1 MTDQLMGRGP
11 QAARNL
17 ALVNYGLLFAAIFF
31 AGVPAL
37 IAVIIAYSQRDE
49 APPAIR
55 SHHDFQI
62 RIFWVAFALTM
73 AAGACGLGALISG
86 VGELMEFTRANG
98 WDGFTNLDSTIN
110 IDLSRMAI
118 DGRIVALLVA
128 AVVLSL
134 LAGLWLIAAP
144 AIGFIR
150 LVSARGIGLTS
161 HPA

>member
-11 QAARNL
+11 EAARNL
-17 ALVNYGLLFAAIFF
+17 ALVNYGLLFASIFF
-31 AGVPAL
+31 AGIPAL

-49 APPAIR
+49 APVAIR

-62 RIFWVAFALTM
+62 RIFWVAFGLTM

-86 VGELMEFTRANG
+86 VGELLEFTRVNG
-98 WDGFTNLDSTIN
+98 WDGFSTIN
-110 IDLSRMAI
+110 IDLSRMVL
-118 DGRIVALLVA
+118 DGRIVSLLVA

>member
-1 MTDQLMGRGP
+1 MTEHLSGRDP
-11 QAARNL
+11 ETARNL
-17 ALVNYGLLFAAIFF
+17 ALINYGLLFASIFF

-62 RIFWVAFALTM
+62 KIFWVAFALTM

-86 VGELMEFTRANG
+86 VGELMEFTRVNG
-98 WDGFTNLDSTIN
+98 WDGFSTIN
-110 IDLSRMAI
+110 IDLSRLAL

-134 LAGLWLIAAP
+134 LAGVWLIAAP

-161 HPA
+161 PAA

>member
-1 MTDQLMGRGP
+1 MTEQLMGRGP
-11 QAARNL
+11 EAARNL

-31 AGVPAL
+31 AGIPAL
-37 IAVIIAYSQRDE
+37 IAVIIAYSQRDD
-49 APPAIR
+49 APAAIR

-86 VGELMEFTRANG
+86 IGELLEFTRVNG
-98 WDGFTNLDSTIN
+98 WDGFSTIN
-110 IDLSRMAI
+110 IDLSRMII
-118 DGRIVALLVA
+118 DGRIVSLLVA

-161 HPA
+161 PAA

>member
-11 QAARNL
+11 EAARNL

-49 APPAIR
+49 APPALR

-62 RIFWVAFALTM
+62 KIFWVAFALTM

-86 VGELMEFTRANG
+86 VGELMEFTRVNG
-98 WDGFTNLDSTIN
+98 WDGFSNIN
-110 IDLSRMAI
+110 IDLSRMVI
-118 DGRIVALLVA
+118 DGRIVSLLVA

-134 LAGLWLIAAP
+134 LAGVWLIAAP

>member
-1 MTDQLMGRGP
+1 MTEHLSGRDP
-11 QAARNL
+11 ETARNL
-17 ALVNYGLLFAAIFF
+17 ALINYGLLFASIFF

-49 APPAIR
+49 APPSVR

-62 RIFWVAFALTM
+62 KIFWVAFALTM

-86 VGELMEFTRANG
+86 VGELMEFTRVNG
-98 WDGFTNLDSTIN
+98 WDGFSTIN
-110 IDLSRMAI
+110 IDLSRLAI

-134 LAGLWLIAAP
+134 LAGVWLIAAP

-161 HPA
+161 PAA

>member
-1 MTDQLMGRGP
+1 MTDQLVGRGP
-11 QAARNL
+11 EAARNL

-49 APPAIR
+49 APPALR

-62 RIFWVAFALTM
+62 KIFWVAFALTM

-86 VGELMEFTRANG
+86 VGELMEFTRVNG
-98 WDGFTNLDSTIN
+98 WDGFSNIN
-110 IDLSRMAI
+110 IDLSRMVI
-118 DGRIVALLVA
+118 DGRIVSLLVA

-134 LAGLWLIAAP
+134 LAGVWLIAAP

>member
-1 MTDQLMGRGP
+1 MTDQLTGRGP
-11 QAARNL
+11 EAARNL
-17 ALVNYGLLFAAIFF
+17 ALVNYGLLFASIFF

-49 APPAIR
+49 APPALR

-86 VGELMEFTRANG
+86 VGELLEFTRANG
-98 WDGFTNLDSTIN
+98 WQDFNTVN
-110 IDLSRMAI
+110 IDLSRLQF
-118 DGRIVALLVA
+118 DGRIVALLVS

-150 LVSARGIGLTS
+150 LVSARGIGLTT
-161 HPA
+161 PGA

>member
-1 MTDQLMGRGP
+1 MTEHLAGKGP
-11 QAARNL
+11 EAARNL
-17 ALVNYGLLFAAIFF
+17 ALINYGLLFASIFF

-49 APPAIR
+49 APPSVR

-62 RIFWVAFALTM
+62 KIFWVAFALTM

-86 VGELMEFTRANG
+86 VGELLEFTRVNG
-98 WDGFTNLDSTIN
+98 WDGFSTIN
-110 IDLSRMAI
+110 IDLSRLAI

-134 LAGLWLIAAP
+134 LAGVWLIAAP

-150 LVSARGIGLTS
+150 LVSALGIGLTS
-161 HPA
+161 PAA

>member
-11 QAARNL
+11 EAARNL
-17 ALVNYGLLFAAIFF
+17 ALVNYGLLFASIFF
-31 AGVPAL
+31 AGIPAL

-49 APPAIR
+49 APAAIR

-62 RIFWVAFALTM
+62 RIFWVAFGLTM

-86 VGELMEFTRANG
+86 VGELLEFTRVNG
-98 WDGFTNLDSTIN
+98 WDGFSTIN
-110 IDLSRMAI
+110 IDLSRMVL
-118 DGRIVALLVA
+118 DGRIVSLLVA

>member
-1 MTDQLMGRGP
+1 MTEHLSGRDP
-11 QAARNL
+11 ETARNL
-17 ALVNYGLLFAAIFF
+17 ALINYGLLFASIFF

-49 APPAIR
+49 APPSVR

-62 RIFWVAFALTM
+62 KIFWVAFALTM

-98 WDGFTNLDSTIN
+98 WDGFSTIN
-110 IDLSRMAI
+110 IDLSRLAI

-134 LAGLWLIAAP
+134 LAGVWLIAAP

-161 HPA
+161 PAA

>member
-11 QAARNL
+11 EAARNL
-17 ALVNYGLLFAAIFF
+17 ALVNYGLLFASIFF
-31 AGVPAL
+31 AGIPAL

-62 RIFWVAFALTM
+62 RIFWVAFGLTM

-86 VGELMEFTRANG
+86 VGELLEFTRVNG
-98 WDGFTNLDSTIN
+98 WDGFSTIN
-110 IDLSRMAI
+110 IDLSRLI
-118 DGRIVALLVA
+118 LDGRIVSLLVA

>member
-11 QAARNL
+11 EAARNL
-17 ALVNYGLLFAAIFF
+17 ALVNYGLLFSAIFF
-31 AGVPAL
+31 AGIPAL

-49 APPAIR
+49 APLAIR

-62 RIFWVAFALTM
+62 KIFWVAFALTM

-86 VGELMEFTRANG
+86 VGELMEFTRVNG
-98 WDGFTNLDSTIN
+98 WDGFSTIN
-110 IDLSRMAI
+110 IDLSRMVI
-118 DGRIVALLVA
+118 DGRIVSLLVA

-161 HPA
+161 PAS

>member
-1 MTDQLMGRGP
+1 MTDQLTGRGP
-11 QAARNL
+11 EAARNL

-49 APPAIR
+49 APPALR

-86 VGELMEFTRANG
+86 VGELLEFTRANG
-98 WDGFTNLDSTIN
+98 WQDFNTVN
-110 IDLSRMAI
+110 IDLSRLQF
-118 DGRIVALLVA
+118 DGRIVALLVS

-150 LVSARGIGLTS
+150 LVSARGIGLTTTG
-161 HPA
+161 A

>member
-11 QAARNL
+11 EAARNL

-49 APPAIR
+49 APPALR

-62 RIFWVAFALTM
+62 KIFWVAFALTM

-86 VGELMEFTRANG
+86 VGELMEFTRVNG
-98 WDGFTNLDSTIN
+98 WDGFSNIN
-110 IDLSRMAI
+110 IDLSRMVI
-118 DGRIVALLVA
+118 DGRIVSLLVA

>member
-11 QAARNL
+11 EAARNL
-17 ALVNYGLLFAAIFF
+17 ALVNYGLLFSAIFF
-31 AGVPAL
+31 AGIPAL

-49 APPAIR
+49 APLAIR

-62 RIFWVAFALTM
+62 KIFWVAFALTM

-86 VGELMEFTRANG
+86 IGELMEFTRVNG
-98 WDGFTNLDSTIN
+98 WDGFSTIN
-110 IDLSRMAI
+110 IDLSRMVI
-118 DGRIVALLVA
+118 DGRIVSLLVA

-161 HPA
+161 PAS

>member
-11 QAARNL
+11 EAARNL
-17 ALVNYGLLFAAIFF
+17 ALVTYGLLFAAIFF
-31 AGVPAL
+31 AGIPAL

-49 APPAIR
+49 APLAIR

-62 RIFWVAFALTM
+62 KIFWVAFALTM

-86 VGELMEFTRANG
+86 IGELMEFTRVNG
-98 WDGFTNLDSTIN
+98 WDGFSTIN
-110 IDLSRMAI
+110 IDLSRMVI
-118 DGRIVALLVA
+118 DGRIVSLLVA

>member
-1 MTDQLMGRGP
+1 MTEHLGGRDP
-11 QAARNL
+11 EAARNL
-17 ALVNYGLLFAAIFF
+17 ALINYGLLFASIFF

-49 APPAIR
+49 SPPSVR

-62 RIFWVAFALTM
+62 KIFWVAFALTM

-86 VGELMEFTRANG
+86 VGELMEFTRVNG
-98 WDGFTNLDSTIN
+98 WDGFSTIN
-110 IDLSRMAI
+110 IDLSRLAI

-134 LAGLWLIAAP
+134 LAGVWLIAAP

-161 HPA
+161 PAA

>member
-11 QAARNL
+11 EAARNL

-49 APPAIR
+49 APLAVR

-62 RIFWVAFALTM
+62 KIFWVAFALTM

-86 VGELMEFTRANG
+86 VGELMEFTRVNG
-98 WDGFTNLDSTIN
+98 WDGFSTIN
-110 IDLSRMAI
+110 IDLSRMVI
-118 DGRIVALLVA
+118 DGRIVSLLVA

-134 LAGLWLIAAP
+134 LAGVWLIAAP

-150 LVSARGIGLTS
+150 LVSARGIGLTT

>member
-11 QAARNL
+11 EAARNL

-37 IAVIIAYSQRDE
+37 IAVIIAYSQRDD
-49 APPAIR
+49 APPALR

-62 RIFWVAFALTM
+62 KIFWVAFALTM

-86 VGELMEFTRANG
+86 VGELMEFTRVNG
-98 WDGFTNLDSTIN
+98 WDGFSNIN
-110 IDLSRMAI
+110 IDLSRMVI
-118 DGRIVALLVA
+118 DGRIVSLLVA

>member
-11 QAARNL
+11 EAARNL
-17 ALVNYGLLFAAIFF
+17 ALVNYGLLFASIFF
-31 AGVPAL
+31 AGIPAL

-49 APPAIR
+49 APVAIR

-62 RIFWVAFALTM
+62 RIFWVAFGLTM

-86 VGELMEFTRANG
+86 VGELLEFTRING
-98 WDGFTNLDSTIN
+98 WDGFSTIN
-110 IDLSRMAI
+110 IDLSRMVL
-118 DGRIVALLVA
+118 DGRIVSLLVA

>member
-1 MTDQLMGRGP
+1 MTEHLSGRDP
-11 QAARNL
+11 EAARNL
-17 ALVNYGLLFAAIFF
+17 ALINYGLLFASIFF

-49 APPAIR
+49 APPSIR

-62 RIFWVAFALTM
+62 KIFWVAFALTM

-86 VGELMEFTRANG
+86 VGELMEFTRVNG
-98 WDGFTNLDSTIN
+98 WDGFSTIN
-110 IDLSRMAI
+110 IDLSRLAI

-134 LAGLWLIAAP
+134 LAGVWLIAAP

-161 HPA
+161 PAA

>member
-1 MTDQLMGRGP
+1 MTDQLTGRGP
-11 QAARNL
+11 EAARNL

-49 APPAIR
+49 ALPALR

-62 RIFWVAFALTM
+62 RIFWVAFALTI

-86 VGELMEFTRANG
+86 VGELLEFTRVNG
-98 WDGFTNLDSTIN
+98 WQDMNTVN
-110 IDLSRMAI
+110 IDLSRLQF
-118 DGRIVALLVA
+118 DGRIVVLLVS

-150 LVSARGIGLTS
+150 LVSARGIGLTT
-161 HPA
+161 PGA

>member
-1 MTDQLMGRGP
+1 MTDQLVGRGP
-11 QAARNL
+11 EAARNL

-49 APPAIR
+49 APPALR

-62 RIFWVAFALTM
+62 KIFWVAFALTM

-86 VGELMEFTRANG
+86 VGELMEFTRVNG
-98 WDGFTNLDSTIN
+98 WDGFSNIN
-110 IDLSRMAI
+110 IDLSRMVI
-118 DGRIVALLVA
+118 DGRIVSLMVA

-134 LAGLWLIAAP
+134 LAGVWLIAAP

>member
-1 MTDQLMGRGP
+1 MTDHLAGQGP
-11 QAARNL
+11 EAARNL
-17 ALVNYGLLFAAIFF
+17 ALINYGLLFASIFF

-49 APPAIR
+49 APPSIR

-86 VGELMEFTRANG
+86 VGELMEFTRVNG
-98 WDGFTNLDSTIN
+98 WDGFSTIN
-110 IDLSRMAI
+110 IDLSRLAI
-118 DGRIVALLVA
+118 DGRMVVLLVT

-134 LAGLWLIAAP
+134 LAGVWLIAAP

-161 HPA
+161 PAA

>member
-11 QAARNL
+11 EAARNL
-17 ALVNYGLLFAAIFF
+17 ALVNYGLLFASIFF

-37 IAVIIAYSQRDE
+37 IAVIIAYSQRDD

-62 RIFWVAFALTM
+62 KIFWVAFALTM

-86 VGELMEFTRANG
+86 VGELMEFTRVNG
-98 WDGFTNLDSTIN
+98 WDGFSSIN
-110 IDLSRMAI
+110 IDLSRMVI
-118 DGRIVALLVA
+118 DGRIVSLLVA

>member
-1 MTDQLMGRGP
+1 MTEHLGGRDP
-11 QAARNL
+11 EAARNL
-17 ALVNYGLLFAAIFF
+17 ALINYGLLFASIFF

-49 APPAIR
+49 APPSVR

-62 RIFWVAFALTM
+62 KIFWVAFALTM

-98 WDGFTNLDSTIN
+98 WDGFSTIN
-110 IDLSRMAI
+110 IDLSRFAI

-134 LAGLWLIAAP
+134 LAGVWLIAAP

-161 HPA
+161 PAA

>member
-11 QAARNL
+11 EAARNL
-17 ALVNYGLLFAAIFF
+17 ALVNYGLLFASIFF
-31 AGVPAL
+31 AGIPAL

-49 APPAIR
+49 APVAIR

-62 RIFWVAFALTM
+62 RIFWVAFGLTM

-86 VGELMEFTRANG
+86 VGELLEFTRVDG
-98 WDGFTNLDSTIN
+98 WDGFSTIN
-110 IDLSRMAI
+110 IDLSRMVL
-118 DGRIVALLVA
+118 DGRIVSLLVA